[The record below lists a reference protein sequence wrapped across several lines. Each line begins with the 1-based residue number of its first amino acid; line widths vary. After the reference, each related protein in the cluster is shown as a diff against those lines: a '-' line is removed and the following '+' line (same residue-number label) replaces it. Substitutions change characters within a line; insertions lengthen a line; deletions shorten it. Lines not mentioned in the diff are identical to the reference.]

1 MRILVAT
8 LRKLVRR
15 PASYVSLGL
24 VAALLGLVFVSIIVT
39 ARLSTEPS
47 SALTTR
53 AIVSFPNAWTNILQL
68 ILGVASFLAL
78 AYAGAVA
85 GSEWSWGT
93 LKSAIARGESRGG
106 YQAATLFG
114 VAVAVVI
121 GLLVLYLAGIALSV
135 VGSVVLGQP
144 LDAVGD
150 PDGIAAVPEALGRA
164 IVALTLYVSFGYA
177 VATVARSQIA
187 GIAVAIVVY
196 FVEGIARFFLS
207 DLLQWSPFAAAEA
220 LVSGGGSVSI
230 GDGPGS
236 VTLQRL
242 DDPLALVVTLAWIA
256 IGVAVAVVV
265 TERAEIGG

>member
-1 MRILVAT
+1 VRILVAT

-24 VAALLGLVFVSIIVT
+24 VTALLALVFVSIIIT
-39 ARLSTEPS
+39 ARVSTDPT
-47 SALTTR
+47 SALSTR
-53 AIVSFPNAWTNILQL
+53 AIVSFPGAWTNVLQL

-93 LKSAIARGESRGG
+93 LKAAVARGESRGG
-106 YQAATLFG
+106 YQAATLSG
-114 VAVAVVI
+114 VTVAVVV
-121 GLLVLYLAGIALSV
+121 GLLVLYLAGVALSI

-144 LDAVGD
+144 LDAVAD
-150 PDGIAAVPEALGRA
+150 PDGISAVPEALGRA
-164 IVALTLYVSFGYA
+164 VLALALYVSFGYA

-187 GIAVAIVVY
+187 GIAVAVVVY

-220 LVSGGGSVSI
+220 LVSGGGSVSL

-236 VTLQRL
+236 VTLHRL
-242 DDPLALVVTLAWIA
+242 EDPLALVVTLVWIA
-256 IGVAVAVVV
+256 VGVAVAVVF

>member
-1 MRILVAT
+1 MRLLVAT

-24 VAALLGLVFVSIIVT
+24 VAALLALVFLSIIIT
-39 ARLSTEPS
+39 ARVSTDPT
-47 SALTTR
+47 SALSTR
-53 AIVSFPNAWTNILQL
+53 AIVSFPGAWSNVLQL
-68 ILGVASFLAL
+68 IMGVASFLAL

-93 LKSAIARGESRGG
+93 LKAAVARGESRGG
-106 YQAATLFG
+106 YQLSTFAG

-121 GLLVLYLAGIALSV
+121 GLLVLYLAGIALSI
-135 VGSVVLGQP
+135 VGSLVLGQP
-144 LDAVGD
+144 LTGVTD
-150 PDGIAAVPEALGRA
+150 PEGLAAVPEALGRS
-164 IVALTLYVSFGYA
+164 IVALALYVSFGYA

-220 LVSGGGSVSI
+220 LISGGGSVSI
-230 GDGPGS
+230 GEGPGGL
-236 VTLQRL
+236 TLQRL
-242 DDPLALVVTLAWIA
+242 DDPLAAIVTVAWIVV
-256 IGVAVAVVV
+256 GLAVSVLF

>member
-1 MRILVAT
+1 MRVLVAT
-8 LRKLVRR
+8 LRKLRRR

-24 VAALLGLVFVSIIVT
+24 VAALLALVFVSLIVT
-39 ARLSTEPS
+39 ARLSTDPS

-53 AIVSFPNAWTNILQL
+53 AIVSFPGAWTNVLQL

-106 YQAATLFG
+106 YQAATLSG
-114 VAVAVVI
+114 VALAVVI
-121 GLLVLYLAGIALSV
+121 GLLVLYLAGIVLAMI
-135 VGSVVLGQP
+135 GSVVLGQP
-144 LDAVGD
+144 LDSVTN
-150 PDGIAAVPEALGRA
+150 PDGIGAVPEALGRA
-164 IVALTLYVSFGYA
+164 VVALAMYVSFGYA

-230 GDGPGS
+230 GNGPAS
-236 VTLQRL
+236 LTLHRL
-242 DDPLALVVTLAWIA
+242 DDPVALVVTLAWIA
-256 IGVAVAVVV
+256 IGVAVVVV
-265 TERAEIGG
+265 FTERAEISG